1 MSNFSIL
8 RGLWVHLSSYV
19 VTVKLILK
27 NNIIV
32 KVGTDRQTYLGNVE
46 EDGVV
51 CFFFFFDVLR

>member
-8 RGLWVHLSSYV
+8 SGLWVHLSSYV

-51 CFFFFFDVLR
+51 FCFFFFLMY